1 LSIDHRCPTSST
13 NQSAVPNTTNSSA
26 SSLSDISVDN
36 NQTLSP
42 LSSFTAGLDQNS
54 TNSSLPVKTSN
65 ATNLAQK
72 QDLISSYIQ
81 QHQPSSGADVETQQ
95 NQQLSQSYLPPA
107 QQQQLQQQQQPL
119 SQSQPQSY
127 TSVPP
132 PMQQPLQ
139 QQQPF
144 DQPYPVPAPPLY
156 TIPYNPSLTQPTEIP
171 PRILSDNNYVDSIGT
186 LHRVRLSTSL
196 VSCALC

>member
-13 NQSAVPNTTNSSA
+13 NQSAVPNTTNNSA

-81 QHQPSSGADVETQQ
+81 QHQPSNGADVETQQ

-107 QQQQLQQQQQPL
+107 QQQPL

-144 DQPYPVPAPPLY
+144 DQPYPVSAPPLY

-186 LHRVRLSTSL
+186 LHIVGEVINESYQ
-196 VSCALC
+196 LCVMLE